1 MMFSTMLRH
10 IRRTARLVLTGSIP
24 LICAACLFAQ
34 DMKRVSQDEAMK
46 AVSYKAKAQESP
58 MAKQLRLSGPVGLDV
73 VIAEDGT
80 VESVTVVSGNP
91 ILAKLAV
98 ETIKHWKFTPFKSDG
113 KAIKVV
119 SQIVITFNFNV

>member
-1 MMFSTMLRH
+1 MTFLTMLQRL
-10 IRRTARLVLTGSIP
+10 RRPARLLLAGSVP
-24 LICAACLFAQ
+24 LVCAACLWAQ

-46 AVSYKAKAQESP
+46 AVSYRSKVAEGGI
-58 MAKQLRLSGPVGLDV
+58 AKQLRLSGSVGV
-73 VIAEDGT
+73 EIVIAEDGT

-98 ETIKHWKFTPFKSDG
+98 ETIKNWKFIPFRAEG

-119 SQIVITFNFNV
+119 SPMVIKFNFSA